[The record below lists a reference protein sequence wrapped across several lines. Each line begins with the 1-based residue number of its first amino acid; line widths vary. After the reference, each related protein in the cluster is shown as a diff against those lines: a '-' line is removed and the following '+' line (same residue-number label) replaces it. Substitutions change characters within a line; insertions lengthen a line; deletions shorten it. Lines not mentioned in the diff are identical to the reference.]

1 MKFPENTGG
10 LSIGEGHGRIIFI
23 IVRRNLLLAA
33 PIDWSIRFGA
43 TPGFK
48 QRIVGQL

>member
-1 MKFPENTGG
+1 LMKYSTHPHS
-10 LSIGEGHGRIIFI
+10 LIFF

-33 PIDWSIRFGA
+33 LIDWSIRFSA